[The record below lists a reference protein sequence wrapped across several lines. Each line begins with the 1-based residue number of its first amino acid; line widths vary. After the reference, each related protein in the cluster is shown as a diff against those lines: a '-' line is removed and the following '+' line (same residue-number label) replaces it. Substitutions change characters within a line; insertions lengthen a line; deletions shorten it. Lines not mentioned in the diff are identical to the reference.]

1 MLSKKIAIFLIIL
14 VVSYGAVLIAQLWF
28 DVFSPDIFIKISATF
43 FIVAVSAGIALAIF
57 RDVGEE
63 DKNKKKKLVD

>member
-14 VVSYGAVLIAQLWF
+14 VVSYGGVLIAQLWF
-28 DVFSPDIFIKISATF
+28 DVFAPDIFIKISATF
-43 FIVAVSAGIALAIF
+43 FIVAVASGIALAIF

>member
-28 DVFSPDIFIKISATF
+28 DVFEPSIFIKISATF
-43 FIVAVSAGIALAIF
+43 FIVAVASGIALAIF